1 MTPAEKQLLEAL
13 ETNVDSFDQYFDE
26 SNADAPVVTTRPT
39 KTTMGKAR
47 GNPTFSA
54 QFDISMYLK
63 YFDNTTSGGAYAALA
78 AASLPAAL
86 KTYLPVY
93 LFGQSDF
100 AAGYAAIKRAFP
112 VTIWTAGNPF
122 IYGKVSDISPALDS
136 TVTAQL
142 VLGDMVFP
150 FTSALPGT
158 GHTTLGLVIVRCT
171 QVAYATLLTALS
183 SDRFVLNMIRYVIPD
198 TTLIAQ
204 YSNNIGLF
212 RQSLFGKFN
221 SDYMSPNS
229 FKKPEQQQNGLID
242 IPLKKGIDKETSMG
256 MYINYTCIE
265 LSWSI
270 FVWTVKKLSA

>member
-1 MTPAEKQLLEAL
+1 
-13 ETNVDSFDQYFDE
+13 
-26 SNADAPVVTTRPT
+26 
-39 KTTMGKAR
+39 
-47 GNPTFSA
+47 
-54 QFDISMYLK
+54 
-63 YFDNTTSGGAYAALA
+63 
-78 AASLPAAL
+78 
-86 KTYLPVY
+86 
-93 LFGQSDF
+93 
-100 AAGYAAIKRAFP
+100 
-112 VTIWTAGNPF
+112 
-122 IYGKVSDISPALDS
+122 
-136 TVTAQL
+136 
-142 VLGDMVFP
+142 
-150 FTSALPGT
+150 
-158 GHTTLGLVIVRCT
+158 
-171 QVAYATLLTALS
+171 VAYATLLTALS